1 MKRPQ
6 QWREHLYK
14 EVGLSGIAT
23 HPNRLRVL
31 RPEVVDAIASS
42 FREIGQQQPIVLRPA
57 ESDGY
62 WLVAGK
68 HRLEAAR
75 KLKWDSISALILD
88 DLSADEALLREID
101 ENLARADLSP
111 AETALH
117 IDARKA
123 VYERAHPETKHGA
136 TGRAGRKNR
145 SQNEIYNDYE
155 PTAAFI
161 DDTAKKTNKGRAT
174 VARDAKRGKEGK
186 AWLGEI
192 VGTSL
197 DGKSEI
203 DALIN
208 LSEDNR
214 NELIEKARAGKKV
227 SAKGQLKK
235 QKRAEREAGLA
246 GKIAALPEGKFGV
259 VVEDFE
265 WDHETWSEAGKDRHA
280 SNHYP
285 TSRDAHTAEEI
296 VERTKDRFA
305 CAADDCVLF
314 MWTTAT
320 HLAIAIDVLRMRGF
334 DYKSTVIWGK

>member
-1 MKRPQ
+1 MGFHLGADPRRLKRRRGAAEGDR
-6 QWREHLYK
+6 REPGARRSLPGRNGTAHRCAQ
-14 EVGLSGIAT
+14 GS
-23 HPNRLRVL
+23 LRKST
-31 RPEVVDAIASS
+31 P
-42 FREIGQQQPIVLRPA
+42 G
-57 ESDGY
+57 
-62 WLVAGK
+62 
-68 HRLEAAR
+68 
-75 KLKWDSISALILD
+75 
-88 DLSADEALLREID
+88 DEARC
-101 ENLARADLSP
+101 NGARGP
-111 AETALH
+111 
-117 IDARKA
+117 
-123 VYERAHPETKHGA
+123 
-136 TGRAGRKNR
+136 KNR

-305 CAADDCVLF
+305 GCAADDCVLLHVDDCPR
-314 MWTTAT
+314 T
-320 HLAIAIDVLRMRGF
+320 
-334 DYKSTVIWGK
+334 